1 MNKVTIL
8 GAGNAGHALAFEVAS
23 NGGDVMLYEHP
34 DFAKNLAGIKQRGGI
49 EAVKELEVKGIT
61 VPAMLSGFAKITQL
75 TTDPQEAIDFADII
89 VLIVPEFA
97 HIPVFKLM
105 LPYLRDGQLFITL
118 PGNFASLRFKKMLHE
133 AGSKKDLTF
142 VDAGSIPYAVR
153 IIGPGTIY
161 IEGKKSAFQVGAL
174 PAGELVNVM
183 ARLQE
188 VLFLRLVPAA
198 DTLLVGLANPNMIMH
213 VATAVLGMGPM
224 ESRQGEIQFYAEGC
238 SAAVAKVL
246 EQEDLERL
254 AVCAAYGRK
263 TETFLETI
271 NLYYGLQ
278 MKNIRDFAKN
288 TPIHN
293 RMPNDS
299 PKSPCERYISED
311 CPSGLVPVWHFGR
324 LFGIAC
330 PTIEAIIRICNI
342 YNDVDYFTVG
352 VTPEKLGLGGMNAVE
367 IHNYLAEKTS
377 G

>member
-1 MNKVTIL
+1 MSRVTIL
-8 GAGNAGHALAFEVAS
+8 GAGNAGHALAFEIAN
-23 NGGDVMLYEHP
+23 NGGEVMMYEHP

-49 EAVKELEVKGIT
+49 EAVKELVVDGIA
-61 VPAMLSGFAKITQL
+61 VPAMLSGFTKIAQL
-75 TTDPQEAIDFADII
+75 TTDPQEAIDFAEVI

-97 HIPVFKLM
+97 HTAVFKLVM
-105 LPYLRDGQLFITL
+105 PYLRDGQLFITL
-118 PGNFASLRFKKMLHE
+118 PGNFASLCFKKMLRE
-133 AGSKKDLTF
+133 AGSRKELTF

-183 ARLQE
+183 TKLQE
-188 VLFLRLVPAA
+188 VLFLKLVPVA
-198 DTLLVGLANPNMIMH
+198 DTLLIGLANPNMIMH

-238 SAAVAKVL
+238 SESVAKVL
-246 EQEDLERL
+246 EQEDRERL

-263 TETFLETI
+263 TTTFLETV
-271 NLYYGLQ
+271 NLYYGLT
-278 MKNIRDFAKN
+278 MKSIRDFAKN

-299 PKSPCERYISED
+299 PKKPSERYISED
-311 CPSGLVPVWHFGR
+311 CPSGLVPVWHFGK

-330 PTIEAIIRICNI
+330 PTIESIIRICNI
-342 YNDVDYFTVG
+342 YNAVDYFTVG
-352 VTPEKLGLGGMNAVE
+352 VTPDKLGLSGMNATE
-367 IHNYLAEKTS
+367 IHDYLAEKTA
-377 G
+377 